1 MSQPLDSLSIIEC
14 ATNGTLPCFVYQ
26 GEMFIFLEEN
36 ADTDIAVLET
46 RKAIKL
52 LMSEADNFQIPTVE
66 RVKYLAPD
74 LSESDAAET
83 PRTPQANTVQTNGD
97 GSSPTVPILS
107 AMGGLFVV
115 LALVATYRLRRKETE
130 TVDGPSTVADTSTL
144 AATQASLSKSPGRTV
159 SASPFTGILPHGY
172 KITEEYPMG
181 AILEEASES
190 ASHSRTSEIIVSD
203 CSYTDEESSRDHSF
217 QQNMFHDDNSIL
229 GGRGM
234 DESDADDEVLFDEN
248 ESTSSR
254 PKVSFIDDGEG
265 EV

>member
-1 MSQPLDSLSIIEC
+1 
-14 ATNGTLPCFVYQ
+14 
-26 GEMFIFLEEN
+26 MFIFLQES

-52 LMSEADNFQIPTVE
+52 LMSDANNFLIPNVK

-74 LSESDAAET
+74 LSDPEAIEKPEA
-83 PRTPQANTVQTNGD
+83 PQANTVQSGGD
-97 GSSPTVPILS
+97 GASPTVPVLS

-115 LALVATYRLRRKETE
+115 IALVATYRLRQKGSE

-144 AATQASLSKSPGRTV
+144 AATQASLSRSPGRV
-159 SASPFTGILPHGY
+159 SVSPFAGILPPAY
-172 KITEEYPMG
+172 KTTEEYPMG

-190 ASHSRTSEIIVSD
+190 ASYSRTSDIIVSD

-229 GGRGM
+229 GARGM
-234 DESDADDEVLFDEN
+234 DESEADDDVLFDET
-248 ESTSSR
+248 ESTSSKR
-254 PKVSFIDDGEG
+254 KVSFIDEGEG